1 MTIDSF
7 PLEAEFSGL
16 MSNLPVP
23 VPDEDIEEMFSFA
36 DQDRDGELT
45 YEEFASAQDAVL
57 RGMHIRN
64 KEIILSKYFQ
74 ISARLS
80 GLSLLRGCA

>member
-16 MSNLPVP
+16 MSSLPVP

-45 YEEFASAQDAVL
+45 YEEFLAGRIFCRKNIQKK
-57 RGMHIRN
+57 R
-64 KEIILSKYFQ
+64 KILIFK
-74 ISARLS
+74 L
-80 GLSLLRGCA
+80 

>member
-16 MSNLPVP
+16 MSSLPVP

-45 YEEFASAQDAVL
+45 YEEFLAG
-57 RGMHIRN
+57 RI
-64 KEIILSKYFQ
+64 F
-74 ISARLS
+74 
-80 GLSLLRGCA
+80 C